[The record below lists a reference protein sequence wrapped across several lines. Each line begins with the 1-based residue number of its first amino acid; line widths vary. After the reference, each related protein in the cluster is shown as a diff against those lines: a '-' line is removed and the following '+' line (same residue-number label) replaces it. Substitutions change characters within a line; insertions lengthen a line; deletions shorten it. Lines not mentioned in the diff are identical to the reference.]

1 MSRGSFQKVLVS
13 CVLGIVL
20 FGGTV
25 GANAAWLSSN
35 GDLGV
40 NWTYGTGASLAS
52 GSQSPFTNA
61 FGDNSSGAHA
71 DASMNDHGVLQTFTE
86 ISETA
91 VGMLYMN
98 ADFRNNDANAG
109 YYTLTVDY
117 NSGINITS
125 ALLINGDGVWA
136 QTAGGVLGTS
146 LLTPTV
152 GTWYNVQLALNLD
165 TDTYSGTITPY
176 GGSSI
181 AISERS
187 FVHSNTKINNIFSST
202 YGNTVNCTDHDIDNF
217 ALSDT
222 VIPSPVPE
230 PGMIA
235 LLSMAMFSLLA
246 YAWKK
251 RK

>member
-25 GANAAWLSSN
+25 GANAAWLSNN

-40 NWTYGTGASLAS
+40 SWTYGEGASLAS

-61 FGDNSSGAHA
+61 FGNNSSGAHI
-71 DASMNDHGVLQTFTE
+71 DARTGDHGVLQSFTE
-86 ISETA
+86 IPATA
-91 VGMLYMN
+91 TGMLYLN
-98 ADFRNNDANAG
+98 VDFRNNDSNAG
-109 YYTLTVDY
+109 YYTLTVDSD
-117 NSGINITS
+117 SGVTVTSDLKITGSEVYVRS
-125 ALLINGDGVWA
+125 ASGYGA
-136 QTAGGVLGTS
+136 S
-146 LLTPTV
+146 LLTPAV

-187 FVHSNTKINNIFSST
+187 FVQSNTKINNIFSST
-202 YGNTVNCTDHDIDNF
+202 YGNTVNCPDHDIDNF
-217 ALSDT
+217 VLSDT

-235 LLSMAMFSLLA
+235 LLGIAMFGLLA